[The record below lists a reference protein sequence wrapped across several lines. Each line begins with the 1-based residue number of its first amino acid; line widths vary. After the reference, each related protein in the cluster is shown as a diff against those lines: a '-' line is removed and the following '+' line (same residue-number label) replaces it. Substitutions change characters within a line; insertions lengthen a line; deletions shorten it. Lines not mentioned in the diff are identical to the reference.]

1 MRISRD
7 SFAEIEIVVG
17 KAVIDEVE
25 KDLKSVQYSKPRAW
39 PMSFCRSCANR
50 EGDPILAA
58 CSVCRRGKN
67 GRPTQYRRK
76 P

>member
-1 MRISRD
+1 MLISRD
-7 SFAEIEIVVG
+7 SFAEIEIVIG

-39 PMSFCRSCANR
+39 PRSFCLSCANR

-58 CSVCRRGKN
+58 CSVCRRRKN
-67 GRPTQYRRK
+67 GRPT
-76 P
+76 

>member
-1 MRISRD
+1 MRDADAINKI
-7 SFAEIEIVVG
+7 IERAG
-17 KAVIDEVE
+17 RNYVE
-25 KDLKSVQYSKPRAW
+25 KVEADLRQVQYSQPRAW
-39 PMSFCRSCANR
+39 PRSFCLSCANR